1 MLVYYSTWLVY
12 YNMRMSI
19 GMRYTCLISFPL
31 ATRSEVSE
39 AVLLRDII
47 FVFQGIEGEVLR
59 YDIKQEAYRIDEK
72 VSVAPSVRELCHK
85 LAELGWIYR
94 RVRNFIDSKSRDK
107 NLGLVCQ
114 VGGGWGRRRS

>member
-1 MLVYYSTWLVY
+1 MLAFLPST
-12 YNMRMSI
+12 SPP
-19 GMRYTCLISFPL
+19 FPL
-31 ATRSEVSE
+31 ATRGEISE
-39 AVLLRDII
+39 AVLLRDVI

-114 VGGGWGRRRS
+114 VRPGGGTGLSGETRGRDRFVK